1 MALRERGLLQS
12 PWMAADPP
20 APQDSGPTLR
30 RTLGLLETTVGGV
43 GIILGAG
50 IYALVGEAA
59 GKAGDGV
66 WLSFLIAALMAA
78 VIGLSYAELASAFPR
93 AGADY
98 EYTRQALGPRASF
111 VVGWLIVI
119 ANLVAAAAVSL
130 GFGRYLNSLVDITPT
145 AGAVAALVVATLV
158 AFVGIKQAVWVA
170 IVLTLVELSGL
181 VLIVAVGIPHL
192 GDVDLSQAQHGA
204 TGVFGGAA
212 LVMFAFI
219 GFQQIATLSE
229 ETVEAHRIIPRAM
242 LLAIGVTGCLYVVV
256 SIAAVSVLGWEALSD
271 SRAPLAD
278 VAAEALGDDA
288 KDVVAAIALF
298 STSNT
303 ILLVLIAASRM
314 IYGMAGR
321 RALPRFLA
329 WVHPGVRT
337 PARAIVLSLLVS
349 GSFALT
355 GDIGLVA
362 GATNFAV
369 FIGFAAVNVS
379 LIVLRYTHPDIERP
393 FRVPLAIGR
402 MPVLPVVGLGSV
414 AFLTANLET
423 DALLVGF
430 GLFLTGVVAM
440 ELLQLWRPEQGSP
453 RDGSGS

>member
-1 MALRERGLLQS
+1 MAL
-12 PWMAADPP
+12 DPP
-20 APQDSGPTLR
+20 TAPEAGPTLR

-59 GKAGDGV
+59 GKAGDALWV
-66 WLSFLIAALMAA
+66 SFLMAAVMAA
-78 VIGLSYAELASAFPR
+78 VIGLSYAELASAYPR

-98 EYTRQALGPRASF
+98 EYSLQALGPRVSF

-130 GFGRYLNSLVDITPT
+130 GFGSYLSEFVDITPT
-145 AGAVAALVVATLV
+145 SGAVIVLVVATLV
-158 AFVGIKQAVWVA
+158 AFVGIKEAVWA
-170 IVLTLVELSGL
+170 SILLTLVEFSGL
-181 VLIVAVGIPHL
+181 VFVIAVGVPHL
-192 GDVDLSQAQHGA
+192 GDVDLSEAQHGA
-204 TGVFGGAA
+204 SGVFGAAA

-229 ETVEAHRIIPRAM
+229 ETVEPHRIIPRAM
-242 LLAIGVTGCLYVVV
+242 MLAIGITAVLYVVV
-256 SIAAVSVLGWEALSD
+256 SIAAISVLGWEELSG

-278 VAAEALGDDA
+278 VAAEALGNEA
-288 KDVVAAIALF
+288 EDVVAGIALF

-303 ILLVLIAASRM
+303 VLLILVAASRM

-337 PARAIVLSLLVS
+337 PARAIVISLLVS
-349 GSFALT
+349 GGFALT
-355 GDIGLVA
+355 GDLGLVA

-369 FIGFAAVNVS
+369 FIGFAAVNLS
-379 LIVLRYTHPDIERP
+379 LIILRYTHPDIGRP
-393 FRVPLAIGR
+393 FRVPLSIGR
-402 MPVLPVVGLGSV
+402 MPVLPVLGLASV
-414 AFLTANLET
+414 AFLTANLESS
-423 DALLVGF
+423 ALLVGL
-430 GLFLTGVVAM
+430 GLFVTGIVAM
-440 ELLQLWRPEQGSP
+440 EVLQLWRPE
-453 RDGSGS
+453 RDTGRSD